1 MTHWLDYRIFCIKQ
15 TGVSMDIFLIYLKVF
30 AVGGLI
36 CMLGQILIN
45 KTGMTSA
52 RILVLFMLLGV
63 VLEVAGAFGYME
75 QFAKAG
81 VTIPIMGFGSSLAK
95 GAIKGASEQGLI
107 GAVVGGMSAV
117 AAGLT
122 AAIVFGFL
130 FALLFKSRT
139 KKV

>member
-1 MTHWLDYRIFCIKQ
+1 
-15 TGVSMDIFLIYLKVF
+15 MDFFLIYLKVF

-63 VLEVAGAFGYME
+63 VFEVAGAFGYME